1 MNKTSYLLFIPI
13 LLLLGA
19 CSDGNIKQ
27 DNAMT
32 QIMMQKEMSIDRQ
45 YQNRISQMDGSMK
58 GLEEAL
64 VKGLTDSLRT
74 ANVSRDIASEALALA
89 KENSKKLDKL
99 IADMD
104 DLESKTKKALSS
116 SSKDRPAS
124 TKAAAPEASF
134 AESATSND
142 KAADKAADKPAA
154 DDNGGFTKIE

>member
-1 MNKTSYLLFIPI
+1 MNKISHLLFIPI

>member
-1 MNKTSYLLFIPI
+1 
-13 LLLLGA
+13 
-19 CSDGNIKQ
+19 
-27 DNAMT
+27 MT

-104 DLESKTKKALSS
+104 DLESKTKK
-116 SSKDRPAS
+116 DPIIIQQRP
-124 TKAAAPEASF
+124 PRF
-134 AESATSND
+134 HQGRSA
-142 KAADKAADKPAA
+142 
-154 DDNGGFTKIE
+154 

>member
-1 MNKTSYLLFIPI
+1 MNNTSYPLLIPI
-13 LLLLGA
+13 VLLLGA

-32 QIMMQKEMSIDRQ
+32 QIMMQKEMAVDRQ
-45 YQNRISQMDGSMK
+45 YQARISQMDGSMK

-64 VKGLTDSLRT
+64 IKGLTDSLRT
-74 ANVSRDIASEALALA
+74 ANVSRDIATEALALA
-89 KENSKKLDKL
+89 KENSRKLDKL

-104 DLESKTKKALSS
+104 DLESKTKKALASA
-116 SSKDRPAS
+116 KDRPVA

-134 AESATSND
+134 AESATST
-142 KAADKAADKPAA
+142 DKAADKPAA